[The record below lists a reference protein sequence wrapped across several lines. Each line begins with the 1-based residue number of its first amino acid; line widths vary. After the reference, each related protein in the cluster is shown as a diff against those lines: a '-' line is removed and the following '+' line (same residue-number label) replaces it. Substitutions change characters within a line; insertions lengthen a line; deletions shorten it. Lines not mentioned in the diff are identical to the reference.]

1 MMTETEMITK
11 AIETIRNAT
20 TELNKAVSTRLYS
33 LEIEAKAL
41 DKGLDSLLEELVN
54 AHDDKN
60 DHFKRFE
67 KEKGADWEKQSLECK
82 QDWSRAH
89 SRFERAVYELTK
101 YAQAIQKAKKS
112 AA

>member
-1 MMTETEMITK
+1 MTETEMITK

-20 TELNKAVSTRLYS
+20 TELNKAVNTRTYH
-33 LEIEAKAL
+33 LEAEAKAL
-41 DKGLDSLLEELVN
+41 DKGLDALLEELAN
-54 AHDDKN
+54 ATQDTS

-67 KEKGADWEKQSLECK
+67 KEKGADWEKQSLECR

-89 SRFERAVYELTK
+89 SRRETAIAELTR

>member
-1 MMTETEMITK
+1 MTESDMILK
-11 AIETIRNAT
+11 SIETIRNAT
-20 TELNKAVSTRLYS
+20 TELNKAINNRLYG
-33 LEIEAKAL
+33 LAIEAKAL
-41 DKGLDSLLEELVN
+41 DKGLDALLEELAN
-54 AHDDKN
+54 ATQDTS

-67 KEKGADWEKQSLECK
+67 KEKGVDWEKQSLECK

-89 SRFERAVYELTK
+89 SRRENAIAELTK